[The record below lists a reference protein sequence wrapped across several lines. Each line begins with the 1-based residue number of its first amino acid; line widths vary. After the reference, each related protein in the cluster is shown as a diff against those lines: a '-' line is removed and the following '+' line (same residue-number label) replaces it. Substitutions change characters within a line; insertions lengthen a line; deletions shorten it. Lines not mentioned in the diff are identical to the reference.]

1 MHPTSRKKLVM
12 SELNKRNIRKRR
24 LIWKQFKT
32 AIFIVCVACFSWQSA
47 NFFELYF
54 TYPTTTNIDIT
65 YPEVLIKPAAT
76 LCNTNPVKR
85 SMFCDKYPYLCQ
97 KPSNLTEFCKKHSH
111 FCEGGT
117 SKLMI
122 PKLEYYANDS
132 TEEARN
138 VLREIY
144 IHDIIKDGA
153 EHWSWEKPSIVGLW

>member
-76 LCNTNPVKR
+76 LCNTNPWAAKCAAAR
-85 SMFCDKYPYLCQ
+85 MARFMQPRQSAPAAAKSGMLAG
-97 KPSNLTEFCKKHSH
+97 S
-111 FCEGGT
+111 GGGGK
-117 SKLMI
+117 SKL
-122 PKLEYYANDS
+122 
-132 TEEARN
+132 
-138 VLREIY
+138 IY
-144 IHDIIKDGA
+144 
-153 EHWSWEKPSIVGLW
+153 